1 MNTTNHWFDRMA
13 AARYYAP
20 DDLQVP
26 KYTAGDTAPKTRHPM
41 PHSRLSTVGSDNQ

>member
-1 MNTTNHWFDRMA
+1 MDTTNHWFGRIA

-26 KYTAGDTAPKTRHPM
+26 KFTVGEPAPKTRHPM
-41 PHSRLSTVGSDNQ
+41 PHSRLSTIGNNTR